1 VKAVYCKV
9 MRRLISLLLTGLF
22 LLLPSSGLA
31 GSIGRQQADRAD
43 GLLQL
48 MTPEERVGQLFLVS
62 FKGNSLLP
70 NDPISELVTQGR
82 ISGVVL
88 ASPQDNFVDAPDT
101 VSKASALT
109 RGLQQL
115 NYDSS
120 QAQPLPGGGVG
131 RERQPVYIPLLIG
144 IRQDSGG
151 PPYSDIYKGLTS
163 LPTEMAIG
171 ATWDVSLAESVGQ
184 VEGRELTALG
194 INLLLGP
201 SLDVLDSPQVDTS
214 GDLGAGSFGG
224 DPYWVSI
231 MGQAFIR
238 GLHDGSNGML
248 AVVAKHFPG
257 HGGSDRP
264 LEEEVAT
271 VRKSLEELK
280 RIELAPF
287 FAVTGSLPGSDS
299 SVTDGL
305 LTSHIRYQG
314 FQGNIR
320 ATTRPVSL
328 DPQAF
333 AQLMSL
339 EPLASWRQGGGVTV
353 SDSLGSRAVR
363 RFYDPKELTFKGLLV
378 ARDAFLAGND
388 LLFLSDFRSSGDP
401 DELTSIKAT
410 LAFFAQKYR
419 DDTVFAQQV
428 DAAVL
433 RILRL
438 KLRVYGEQFDLG
450 HVLPPEG
457 ALASIGAGTDVTLKV
472 ARAAATLLSP
482 PGGQAEAGLAAPPE
496 LGQRM
501 VFFTDSRAV
510 QQCSTCQVTRD
521 IDPGAL
527 ENAILNL
534 YGPRAAG
541 QVGGWNL
548 ISFSMADLAAYL
560 DEPPTPTLAGTLVS
574 KDVIGQALNAAD
586 WLIFSI
592 TRSSDAVYGSSSLK
606 LLLERRPDLARS
618 KRLVVFALNIPYDL
632 DATDISKLDLYYG
645 LYSATPPFI
654 DVAARLLFQEISA
667 PGASPVSV
675 PGIGYDLIRATGPD
689 PNQIIQ
695 LSASRGTETTTQAPT
710 PQGYVIGDVVR
721 LSTGIILDTNG
732 HPVPDG
738 TPVEFSL
745 GYPGENIPLVLD
757 AETTNGWAQ
766 STLTLDQLGLLTI
779 AARSDP
785 ARTSQI
791 LQLDVQEGI
800 PAFITV
806 IAPTSVPSETPLPSI
821 TPEFVATEATQTT
834 PGTLGGRRSGQ
845 LGAWD
850 LLLGLLSV
858 GLVTWGGNRAADRWL
873 GRDLSGHRRLMLA
886 LLAGLLGYNYLALG
900 LPGSAVMLRSLGVLA
915 APLAGAL
922 GAIAL
927 LGLEAV
933 WRAAERR
940 LATAPLGQT
949 GDDSDQ
955 KQQQD

>member
-1 VKAVYCKV
+1 M
-9 MRRLISLLLTGLF
+9 MRRLFSLLLISLV
-22 LLLPSSGLA
+22 LLLPSKTQA
-31 GSIGRQQADRAD
+31 GPLVRRQADRAD
-43 GLLQL
+43 SLLQL

-62 FKGNSLLP
+62 FKGSALQP
-70 NDPISELVTQGR
+70 DDPISELITQGR

-88 ASPQDNFVDAPDT
+88 ASTQDNFVDAPDT
-101 VSKASALT
+101 VAKASALI

-115 NYDSS
+115 NYDTT
-120 QAQPLPGGGVG
+120 QAPAPPGMGGET
-131 RERQPVYIPLLIG
+131 ERQPVFVPLLIG
-144 IRQDSGG
+144 IRQDGGG

-171 ATWDVSLAESVGQ
+171 ATWNTSLAESVGE
-184 VEGRELTALG
+184 VEGRELAALG

-231 MGQAFIR
+231 MGQAFIQ
-238 GLHDGSNGML
+238 GLHTGSNSTL

-287 FAVTGSLPGSDS
+287 FAVTGSLPGSDPS
-299 SVTDGL
+299 IADGL

-339 EPLASWRQGGGVTV
+339 EPLATWRQGGGVTV

-419 DDTVFAQQV
+419 EDTVFAQQV
-428 DAAVL
+428 DEAVL

-438 KLRVYGEQFDLG
+438 KLRLYGDHFDLE
-450 HVLPPEG
+450 HVLPPES
-457 ALASIGAGTDVTLKV
+457 ALTSIGTGGDVTLKV

-482 PGGQAEAGLAAPPE
+482 PGGQSEGGLPAPPA

-548 ISFSMADLAAYL
+548 ISFNMADLAAYL
-560 DEPPTPTLAGTLVS
+560 DEPPPSNLAGTLAS
-574 KDVIGQALNAAD
+574 KDVIGQALTAAD
-586 WLIFSI
+586 WLIFAI
-592 TRSSDAVYGSSSLK
+592 TRSSDSVYGSTSLK
-606 LLLERRPDLARS
+606 LLLERRPDLART

-675 PGIGYDLIRATGPD
+675 PGIGYDLIKATGPD

-695 LSASRGTETTTQAPT
+695 LTVSKGAETSTQAPT

-757 AETTNGWAQ
+757 AETGDGWAQ
-766 STLTLDQLGLLTI
+766 STLTLDRLGLLTI

-800 PAFITV
+800 PAFVTV
-806 IAPTSVPSETPLPSI
+806 IAPTKAPSDTPAPTV
-821 TPEFVATEATQTT
+821 TPELTPTEATQATSSGA
-834 PGTLGGRRSGQ
+834 PGGPSTRRLG
-845 LGAWD
+845 LWD

-858 GLVTWGGNRAADRWL
+858 GLVTWGGNRAAERWL
-873 GRDLSGHRRLMLA
+873 GRDLSGHRRPMLA
-886 LLAGLLGYNYLALG
+886 ILGGLLGYNYLALSF
-900 LPGSAVMLRSLGVLA
+900 PGSLGIIHSLGALA
-915 APLAGAL
+915 TPLAGAL
-922 GAIAL
+922 GVMAILA
-927 LGLEAV
+927 GEAA

-940 LATAPLGQT
+940 LATTPLRQA

-955 KQQQD
+955 QQQQD